1 MSGLN
6 SSGFPAGMAQSPD
19 EDTEP
24 HVQRLFIGPY
34 RETCMGSQDLKL
46 AWGLVYIHQP
56 RAMNLMAIF
65 ITHNQTATKVPPTK
79 VGLEKDI
86 QKLFEKNLEEI
97 LNIKFLATEYS
108 TSFGG
113 RIDSLGIDNNGSPV
127 IIEYKK
133 GQNDSVINQGLSYL
147 RWLLDH
153 KADFEALVRR
163 KEIDIEIDW
172 ASPRVICVAES
183 YNKFD
188 LDTADLL
195 PMNIELLRYQ
205 LYDHDLLLVE
215 PEVQRKVKISTSE
228 VFEQGE
234 KQKRV
239 FKDKIHYTVDDHVKS
254 ASPDAQKLF
263 SSLKEQISALDE
275 SIIEEAKAK
284 YIAYKLTTNFCDVV
298 VLRDSLKIFLNV
310 PSGHLDDPESIAR
323 DLTKPKPIGH
333 WGNGDYEVKIESE
346 ADLEKAIPLVRQSY
360 TYNK

>member
-1 MSGLN
+1 
-6 SSGFPAGMAQSPD
+6 
-19 EDTEP
+19 
-24 HVQRLFIGPY
+24 
-34 RETCMGSQDLKL
+34 
-46 AWGLVYIHQP
+46 
-56 RAMNLMAIF
+56 MAIF
-65 ITHNQTATKVPPTK
+65 FTKNETAKKIPPVK
-79 VGLEKDI
+79 VGLEKDV

-153 KADFEALVRR
+153 KADFEALVH
-163 KEIDIEIDW
+163 KMNINVDIDW

-205 LYDHDLLLVE
+205 LYEDNILLVE

-228 VFEQGE
+228 VFERGE
-234 KQKRV
+234 KQKRE
-239 FKDKIHYTVDDHVKS
+239 FKDHIHYTVVDHLKS
-254 ASPDAQKLF
+254 ASPKLQEIF
-263 SSLKEQISALDE
+263 SMLKEQISALDE

-298 VLRDSLKIFLNV
+298 ILRDALKIFLNI
-310 PSGHLDDPESIAR
+310 PSGELGDPDGIAR

-333 WGNGDYEVKIESE
+333 WGNGDYEVKLEHE
-346 ADLEKAIPLVRQSY
+346 EDLPKVMSLIKQSY